1 MRKNTAI
8 SNLIW
13 MAAALIFGAAIAGSA
28 AQPQKQAPA
37 VNASCLACH
46 QASSLQGSVHSSL
59 SCADC
64 HRIPAAGATK
74 EVPHAPKKDI
84 PLVDCTAK
92 CHGDDARTQQPGQS
106 PSSYADSVHGKGYL
120 ERGEMDVA
128 KCWDCHGKHNIKPVQ
143 APDSVVNRRNIP
155 LVCSHC
161 HENMNVV
168 LKYNIHA
175 ESPYQ
180 EYMQSVH
187 GKALFEKGLVTFAAV
202 CTDCHGVHDVKAA
215 GDPQSRVSRK
225 FIIHTCGGCH
235 VGIEKNYLEGVH
247 GKDYIKGVKDV
258 PVCTDCHSEHG
269 ILSPQDL
276 SSRVYATKVA
286 AVCSRCHDDE
296 RLARQY
302 GFLTSRLKTYSD
314 SYHGT
319 ASKFGETRVANCA
332 SCHGFHDIRTSSD
345 PKSPINAVNLS
356 KTCGKYHPGAGTNF
370 AKGKVHVVST
380 KVENKGAYAAKVFYI
395 IVIAALISVF
405 LIFIA
410 ADLFHRIRTQWKN
423 D

>member
-1 MRKNTAI
+1 
-8 SNLIW
+8 

-37 VNASCLACH
+37 VNTSCLACH

-92 CHGDDARTQQPGQS
+92 CHGNDTRTQQPGQS

-155 LVCSHC
+155 LVCSRC

-202 CTDCHGVHDVKAA
+202 CTDCHGVHNIQGA
-215 GDPQSRVSRK
+215 GQIHMQAKDPA
-225 FIIHTCGGCH
+225 TCGKCHVLVFNEYKDSIHGREALKGNIDVPLCVDCHGEHKVAPVRNAQAPTSKKNIPDTCSGCH
-235 VGIEKNYLEGVH
+235 ARPEIVKKYGVPADRIQTFIESFHGIAIGLGDKAEAS
-247 GKDYIKGVKDV
+247 
-258 PVCTDCHSEHG
+258 CTDCHGVHN
-269 ILSPQDL
+269 IKPAIDP
-276 SSRVYATKVA
+276 SSSVH
-286 AVCSRCHDDE
+286 SSN
-296 RLARQY
+296 LA
-302 GFLTSRLKTYSD
+302 
-314 SYHGT
+314 
-319 ASKFGETRVANCA
+319 
-332 SCHGFHDIRTSSD
+332 
-345 PKSPINAVNLS
+345 
-356 KTCGKYHPGAGTNF
+356 KTCGQPKCHPGAGTNF

-380 KVENKGAYAAKVFYI
+380 KVENKGAYAAKVVYI

-410 ADLFHRIRTQWKN
+410 ADLFHRIRTQWKK

>member
-8 SNLIW
+8 SNLFW
-13 MAAALIFGAAIAGSA
+13 TAAALIFGAAIAASA

-37 VNASCLACH
+37 VNTSCLACH

-92 CHGDDARTQQPGQS
+92 CHGNDTRTQQPGQS

-202 CTDCHGVHDVKAA
+202 CTDCHGVHNIQGA
-215 GDPQSRVSRK
+215 GQIHMQAKDPA
-225 FIIHTCGGCH
+225 TCGKCHVLVFDEYKDSIHGREALKGNIDVPLCVDCHGEHKVAPVRDAQAPTSKKNIPDTCSGCH
-235 VGIEKNYLEGVH
+235 ARPEIMKKYGVPADRIQTFIESFHGIAIGLGDKAEAS
-247 GKDYIKGVKDV
+247 
-258 PVCTDCHSEHG
+258 CTDCHGVHN
-269 ILSPQDL
+269 IKPAIDPI
-276 SSRVYATKVA
+276 SSVH
-286 AVCSRCHDDE
+286 SSN
-296 RLARQY
+296 LA
-302 GFLTSRLKTYSD
+302 
-314 SYHGT
+314 
-319 ASKFGETRVANCA
+319 
-332 SCHGFHDIRTSSD
+332 
-345 PKSPINAVNLS
+345 
-356 KTCGKYHPGAGTNF
+356 KTCGQPKCHPGMPEQIATAKIHREAG
-370 AKGKVHVVST
+370 AKRSGTPYYINKILLWTLLIVLAITVIWFVFELVHKLGRPKT
-380 KVENKGAYAAKVFYI
+380 P
-395 IVIAALISVF
+395 
-405 LIFIA
+405 
-410 ADLFHRIRTQWKN
+410 
-423 D
+423 